1 VSAAKLLDRLPRPRQ
16 SRLGAWAA
24 GCPCCQSKRGR
35 PISVRELD
43 DGRVL
48 LHAFCGCDTG
58 AVLGALGLT
67 LSDLFPERLP
77 LHSYP
82 ATHSRIPAAD
92 LLEVI
97 SAETCVIS
105 LIATDLLVKKAI
117 READWQRLAK
127 AAARIHHA
135 RDHIHGR

>member
-1 VSAAKLLDRLPRPRQ
+1 VTAAKLLDRLARPRQ
-16 SRLGAWAA
+16 TRPGAWAA

-58 AVLGALGLT
+58 AVLGALGLA

-77 LHSYP
+77 QHSYQ
-82 ATHSRIPAAD
+82 ATHARIPAAD
-92 LLEVI
+92 LLAAIDHEVI
-97 SAETCVIS
+97 VAS
-105 LIATDLLVKKAI
+105 LILNDVLAAGIAT
-117 READWQRLAK
+117 EAQRVRLCQ
-127 AAARIHHA
+127 AAACIGEA
-135 RDHIHGR
+135 REHGRH